1 MRRLKIGSRAGSS
14 GMGSGLCVG
23 LVLVILLLFR
33 IGIIM
38 GSFVTGSYSI
48 ILLNWGTVC

>member
-1 MRRLKIGSRAGSS
+1 MRLLKIGSREGSS

-38 GSFVTGSYSI
+38 GSFVTG
-48 ILLNWGTVC
+48 